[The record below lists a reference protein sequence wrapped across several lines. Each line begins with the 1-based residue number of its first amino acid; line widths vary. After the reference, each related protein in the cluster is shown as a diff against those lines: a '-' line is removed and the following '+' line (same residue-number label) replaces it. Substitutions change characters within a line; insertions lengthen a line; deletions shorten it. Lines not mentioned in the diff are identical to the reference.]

1 MQTATAWLGS
11 ELQARIKNTADV
23 NGTKHTD
30 AKLSVVIASG
40 NITVTED
47 FTGLLLC
54 RGTVYTERASGGKV
68 ALTADRE
75 AVSSALTAVDANG
88 VFAYEYL
95 NGGEGYVISGS
106 SLDQTEYAEDRLEML
121 VYISYDNWSRQ

>member
-1 MQTATAWLGS
+1 M
-11 ELQARIKNTADV
+11 
-23 NGTKHTD
+23 
-30 AKLSVVIASG
+30 
-40 NITVTED
+40 
-47 FTGLLLC
+47 
-54 RGTVYTERASGGKV
+54 
-68 ALTADRE
+68 
-75 AVSSALTAVDANG
+75 SSALTAVDANG